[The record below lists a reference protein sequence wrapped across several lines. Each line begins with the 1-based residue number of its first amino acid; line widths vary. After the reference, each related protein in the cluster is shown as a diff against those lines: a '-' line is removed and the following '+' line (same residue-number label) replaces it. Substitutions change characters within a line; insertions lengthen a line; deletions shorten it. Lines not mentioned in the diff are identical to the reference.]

1 MFRRN
6 KDKERT
12 PQELAQRA
20 LLSTIARLGACGY
33 LIYLMTKLIRETDRK
48 PLTMI
53 IAVVF
58 LAVATVVIILT
69 LVEFV
74 KGIKN
79 GVYKE
84 STYYTEEYLEKVRK
98 EQEEYRLAHPEEFL
112 DEAPEDGDGE
122 ASDGDESD
130 DGEYGDEPEE
140 LPDEPDDPEGPTE

>member
-84 STYYTEEYLEKVRK
+84 STYYTEEYLEKVRR

-112 DEAPEDGDGE
+112 DEAPEDGAESPDE
-122 ASDGDESD
+122 DESD
-130 DGEYGDEPEE
+130 DEEYDDELEE
-140 LPDEPDDPEGPTE
+140 LPNEAEGSDGTGE